1 MSTIKVSTIAPL
13 GTDATKTITIGSH
26 SNGDAAAGVF
36 TNGPSFL
43 SFLTSSQSTAN
54 DTATTIICNSIIF
67 ETTNSGYN
75 TSTGKFTPTVAGKY
89 FLYANLHFT
98 GMADGNDVELEFQK
112 NGTRTNLIR
121 RDSNANE
128 QSIYSSFALD
138 LNGTGDYATVVGKQN
153 SGGSKNV
160 EGISS
165 IQTTYFGAYRIIG
178 A

>member
-1 MSTIKVSTIAPL
+1 MSTLKVSTIAPL

-26 SNGDAAAGVF
+26 SNGDTAAGVF

-54 DTATTIICNSIIF
+54 DTATTIIFNSIIF
-67 ETTNSGYN
+67 ETTNSGYD
-75 TSTGKFTPTVAGKY
+75 TSTGRFTPTVAGKY
-89 FLYANLHFT
+89 FLYANVT
-98 GMADGNDVELEFQK
+98 
-112 NGTRTNLIR
+112 
-121 RDSNANE
+121 
-128 QSIYSSFALD
+128 
-138 LNGTGDYATVVGKQN
+138 GKQN

>member
-1 MSTIKVSTIAPL
+1 MSILKTNQITDL
-13 GTDATKTITIGSH
+13 GGNELLT
-26 SNGDAAAGVF
+26 SNGSGVISGS
-36 TNGPSFL
+36 TLSNTPAFL

-54 DTATTIICNSIIF
+54 DTATTVICNSIIF
-67 ETTNSGYN
+67 ESANSGYS

-112 NGTRTNLIR
+112 NGVRTNLIR

-153 SGGSKNV
+153 SGGSKNI

-165 IQTTYFGAYRIIG
+165 IQTTYFGAYKIIG
-178 A
+178 V

>member
-1 MSTIKVSTIAPL
+1 MVSQLNVNEIIKQS
-13 GTDATKTITIGSH
+13 GSSITIGVD
-26 SNGDAAAGVF
+26 GDTVSGPF
-36 TNGPSFL
+36 TNTPSFL
-43 SFLTSSQSTAN
+43 SFLTSNQSLSN

-67 ETTNSGYN
+67 ETTNSGYD
-75 TSTGKFTPTVAGKY
+75 TSTGRFTPTVAGKY

-98 GMADGNDVELEFQK
+98 GMSDGNDVELEFQK
-112 NGTRTNLIR
+112 NGARTNLIR

-128 QSIYSSFALD
+128 QSIFSSFALD

-153 SGGSKNV
+153 SGSSKNV

-165 IQTTYFGAYRIIG
+165 IQVTYFGAYRITG